1 MAKNLNMTEFK
12 QLYEGWQD
20 SHLSVREYCASISF
34 DENKFY
40 YWKKKLEDSNL
51 PTPASFVPIQM
62 NQRGG
67 RISISGQR
75 PASSGKDDC
84 CEIIYPNGVTL
95 RIKNEMTPNVLRS
108 LITLIQ

>member
-1 MAKNLNMTEFK
+1 
-12 QLYEGWQD
+12 
-20 SHLSVREYCASISF
+20 
-34 DENKFY
+34 
-40 YWKKKLEDSNL
+40 
-51 PTPASFVPIQM
+51 M

-95 RIKNEMTPNVLRS
+95 RIKSEMTPNVLRS